1 MTQQVMEYLYSLALM
16 VVDEA
21 NDPDSSFLSFLQDNP
36 DCKAARLYA
45 ALGLCYEE
53 YREPNDDDVKELFRT
68 ICHHHNL
75 TFPHFFNKPAD
86 FKEYALC
93 QILH

>member
-1 MTQQVMEYLYSLALM
+1 MTQAVMEYLYSLALM

-21 NDPDSSFLSFLQDNP
+21 NDPDSEFFAFIQDNP
-36 DCKAARLYA
+36 DCKAARLYV
-45 ALGLCYEE
+45 ALRLCYEE
-53 YREPNDDDVKELFRT
+53 YREPNDEDAKELFRT
-68 ICHHHNL
+68 ICHHHGL
-75 TFPHFFNKPAD
+75 TFPLFFNKPAD